1 VNGKQMRF
9 FGILV
14 IIFLSISSFSQK
26 REKKK
31 SVIPEN
37 QGDSLKLEAMLID
50 AEKQLI
56 LENFAKALNGFT
68 VALEMNSRSAAINF
82 KIAQVLTKSGE
93 GQKAIPYGLKAIEL
107 DPENKYYRLLL
118 ARIYQSVGF
127 DVEAAKTY
135 EQLLEL
141 YPSEENALYELA
153 ELYQLTGKTEEL
165 FAVFDKIENELG
177 VKEEIVREK
186 QRIYMKEGKPD
197 NIVREYKKLIAAYPN
212 ESSYRIE
219 LISFL
224 IQNRRLEE
232 ASGEIVEYQLLEPVS
247 SKVTL
252 LKSEVEWRRG
262 NYENSMELLK
272 EAFESP
278 TIDFESKFQILSS
291 YFLASTSQPERA
303 RLTKLTLGLA
313 EEYAEEYKAQVF
325 AADMLY
331 GDGEKQQSLNYY
343 LKAVRLKPANFSVW
357 QDILNIEGELNQT
370 DSMIVHSQEALEYFP
385 NQALL
390 YYFAGT
396 GFLIR
401 KEFKKAV
408 KMLDT
413 GKKYTVDPN
422 LLTVFYGQL
431 GDAYNGLEEN
441 EKSYKAYDNALLN
454 DFKND
459 HVLNNYSY
467 FLSLEGKNLDRALEM
482 STQLINQHP
491 DNPTYLDTHGWV
503 LYMRGDF
510 EKSRKYLEKAATLDE
525 NGTIIEHFGDVLFQ
539 LGQTEEA
546 LKQWE
551 RAKEAGGTSE
561 LIDKK
566 IAERKLY
573 E

>member
-1 VNGKQMRF
+1 MRF

-107 DPENKYYRLLL
+107 HPENKYYRLLL

>member
-14 IIFLSISSFSQK
+14 IVFLSISSFSQK

-68 VALEMNSRSAAINF
+68 AALEMNSRSAAINF

-186 QRIYMKEGKPD
+186 QRIYMKEGKSD

-232 ASGEIVEYQLLEPVS
+232 ASGEIVEYQLLEPIS

-252 LKSEVEWRRG
+252 LKSEVEWMRG

-313 EEYAEEYKAQVF
+313 EEYADEYKAQVF
-325 AADMLY
+325 VADMLY

-357 QDILNIEGELNQT
+357 QNILNIEGELNQT

-431 GDAYNGLEEN
+431 GDAYNGLEES
-441 EKSYKAYDNALLN
+441 EESYKAYDNALLN
-454 DFKND
+454 DSKND

-525 NGTIIEHFGDVLFQ
+525 NGTIIEHFGDVLFR

-546 LKQWE
+546 FRQWE
-551 RAKEAGGTSE
+551 RAKEVGGTSE

-566 IAERKLY
+566 IAEQKLY